1 MSLVILNGNNTSSL
15 VQNVD
20 LKLDALSDVD
30 LTPDTLTASQNNHI
44 LKFNGTSLKFE
55 NVDIDTLVGD
65 DLTEIDGGTY

>member
-1 MSLVILNGNNTSSL
+1 MSLVILNGSATASL

-30 LTPDTLTASQNNHI
+30 LTPNTLTASENNHI
-44 LKFNGTSLKFE
+44 LKFNGTTLKFE

-65 DLTEIDGGTY
+65 ALDEIDGGSY